1 MNRRRGIGG
10 LPVLLCGL
18 LCLSGAAHAGVGGDG
33 RSRNSLNDGWRYA
46 DGAQAGAEAPAFD
59 DGSWQPIALPH
70 TWNAHDAFD
79 KRVPYRRGDGWY
91 RRRLAL
97 TPAQCARRLFVHFE
111 GANQVADVYLN
122 GERLGR
128 HVGGYTAFAFEL
140 TPRLRCDGRDLL
152 AVRVDNRHDPDIPP
166 LDADFTFFGG
176 IYRNAWLIGTDPV
189 HIDVLDHASPGVHV
203 DTPRIDNASAVVRV
217 RGAVVN
223 QSGRALEVDVEHRI
237 LDPDGA
243 EVARLRSRL
252 QLPRDGRATFE
263 AKSAPLPSPRLWSP
277 ATPQLYRVETRV
289 LDAAAVRDRV
299 DVRFGMRWFGFDPD
313 LGFVLNGTPTPLHGS
328 NRHQDRAGAGN
339 ALADAQHREDMRFVK
354 DTGFNFVRLAH
365 YPQATAVLDAADEL
379 GLAVWEE
386 IPVVN
391 LVTPTPAFAAHS
403 ETMLVEM
410 IRQHYN
416 HPSVVMWGYMNEA
429 MQFRPKPEPPGYEA
443 WLLDLARALEA
454 RTRAEDPFRATATA
468 ISYTEV
474 DNGSGFQDI
483 PQVLGLNLYFGWY
496 YRDLD
501 TLGPWL
507 DALHAKH
514 PTRPIFIS
522 EYGADHDERVRARHP
537 VAFDFSAE
545 YQQRFHER
553 SFGQLLARPWLAGT
567 AVWNHFDF
575 GSSGRQDSKFGLNQK
590 GLQFH
595 DRRPKD
601 VLYYYRARMLREPVL
616 HVAAHEWT
624 RRAGSRKE
632 DARQSIAVYGN
643 LDEVELLH
651 EGRSL
656 GRVRPV
662 NAIARFEVDLVPGRN
677 RLEARGRA
685 GGKAIVDAVD
695 IEYEDRTSFFRRVA
709 PDRLAH
715 GFSLPPRAG
724 EGAEGGWGRAEG
736 AKGAHTG
743 ARRPVDEIAINAGGH
758 YDVVD
763 PDGTVW
769 EAARA
774 YRPGAGGHVGGRS
787 VLSHHRIFGTA
798 LDPLWQDTWA
808 GAEAWR
814 FDVPDGEY
822 EVELGFVEVEHDAP
836 GSRVF
841 DVVVNGEAF
850 GRGLDL
856 AARKGRYEP
865 QLLKGRVRAS
875 GGGGIVLTLPA
886 SAGEGTISTLRLRRL
901 DGIRE

>member
-10 LPVLLCGL
+10 PLPVLLFALAC
-18 LCLSGAAHAGVGGDG
+18 AASVAQAAGGEGG
-33 RSRNSLNDGWRYA
+33 RSRTLLDDGWRYA

-59 DGSWQPIALPH
+59 DRGWQAVALPH
-70 TWNAHDAFD
+70 TWNARDAFD
-79 KRVPYRRGDGWY
+79 KRVPYRRGEGWY

-97 TPAQCARRLFVHFE
+97 AHAQCERRLFAYFE

-140 TPRLRCDGRDLL
+140 TPHLRCDGRDLL

-176 IYRNAWLIGTDPV
+176 LYRNAWLVETDPV
-189 HIDVLDHASPGVHV
+189 HIDVLDHASPGVYV
-203 DTPRIDNASAVVRV
+203 DTPRIDEHGAVVRV
-217 RGAVVN
+217 RGTLVN
-223 QSGRALEVDVEHRI
+223 RSGHARELAVEHRI
-237 LDPDGA
+237 LDPSGV
-243 EVARLRSRL
+243 ELARMQSRL
-252 QLPRDGRATFE
+252 QLPRGGRVPFE
-263 AKSAPLPSPRLWSP
+263 AQSAPLASPQLWSP
-277 ATPQLYRVETRV
+277 GTPRLYRVETRV
-289 LDAAAVRDRV
+289 LEGDTVRDRV
-299 DVRFGMRWFGFDPD
+299 DARFGMRWFRFDPD
-313 LGFVLNGTPTPLHGS
+313 LGFLLNGEPTPLRGS

-339 ALADAQHREDMRFVK
+339 ALTDAQHREDMRFVK

-365 YPQATAVLDAADEL
+365 YPQARAVLDAADEL

-403 ETMLVEM
+403 EHMLVEM

-416 HPSVVMWGYMNEA
+416 HPSVVMWGYMNEV

-443 WLLDLARALEA
+443 WLLELARRLEA

-468 ISYTEV
+468 ISYTEI

-496 YRDLD
+496 YHDLD

-553 SFGQLLARPWLAGT
+553 SFEQLLARPWLAGT

-595 DRRPKD
+595 DRAPKD
-601 VLYYYRARMLREPVL
+601 VLHYYRARMLHGPVL
-616 HVAAHEWT
+616 HIAAHEWT
-624 RRAGSRKE
+624 RRAGSRRE
-632 DARQSIAVYGN
+632 DARQSIEVYAN
-643 LDEVELLH
+643 LDEVELLQD
-651 EGRSL
+651 GRSL
-656 GRVRPV
+656 GRIHPE

-677 RLEARGRA
+677 RLEARGQAA
-685 GGKAIVDAVD
+685 GGRAIVDTVD
-695 IEYEDRTSFFRRVA
+695 IDYEDRTSFFGGA
-709 PDRLAH
+709 GDR
-715 GFSLPPRAG
+715 
-724 EGAEGGWGRAEG
+724 
-736 AKGAHTG
+736 
-743 ARRPVDEIAINAGGH
+743 VDEIAVNAGGH

-763 PDGTVW
+763 PDGPVW

-787 VLSHHRIFGTA
+787 VLTHHRIFDTA

-822 EVELGFVEVEHDAP
+822 AVELGFVEVEHDAP
-836 GSRVF
+836 GARVF
-841 DVVVNGEAF
+841 DVVVNGEALA
-850 GRGLDL
+850 RGLDL
-856 AARKGRYEP
+856 VARKGRYEP
-865 QLLKGRVRAS
+865 VVLAGQARARGGR
-875 GGGGIVLTLPA
+875 GIVIKLPA
-886 SAGEGTISTLRLRRL
+886 TAGEGTISTLRLRRI
-901 DGIRE
+901 DGRRD